1 VVIYL
6 FFLFGNKRKNIRAW
20 EYALFE
26 GKNDYLA
33 LPNIPLYEQLTEAQI
48 QNDCRIII
56 DCARIVTS
64 STDKKTVKQR
74 RKLAKERYK
83 HLMQLKPFADHK
95 QRGLIKEALSAY
107 RRLNQPDTRP

>member
-1 VVIYL
+1 MNYL

-33 LPNIPLYEQLTEAQI
+33 LPNIPLYEQLTEVQI
-48 QNDCRIII
+48 QNDCRIIS
-56 DCARIVTS
+56 DCTRIVAS

-83 HLMQLKPFADHK
+83 HLMQLKPFADRC
-95 QRGLIKEALSAY
+95 QRASIKETVSDY
-107 RRLNQPDTRP
+107 SRLNQPDTRP